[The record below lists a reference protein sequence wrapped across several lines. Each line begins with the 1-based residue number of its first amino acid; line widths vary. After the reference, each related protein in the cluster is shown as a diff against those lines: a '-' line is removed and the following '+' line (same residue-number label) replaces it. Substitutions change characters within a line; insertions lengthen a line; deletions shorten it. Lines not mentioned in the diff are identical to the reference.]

1 MKIADFG
8 LSRDIYSQDYY
19 RVQSRSLLPV
29 RWMPT
34 EAILFGKFS
43 TESDVWSFGVLL
55 YEIFSYGCQP
65 YYGKNNQEV
74 IEMIKNREL
83 LGCPEMC
90 PINVYNLMLE
100 CFAEQP
106 CKRPS
111 FTEIHSRLR
120 NLKAVYSNSCVTS
133 SSMGENNLNTSAYEV
148 FDQAESN
155 NNLTALNMSMKSRN
169 ERAPSNL
176 DSRLDSSQ
184 VMSSNSCGNLL
195 HQHNS
200 DPTSESMNE
209 SSPCTNKLSIF
220 KQSKTVDKNLNSS
233 EQYQQPLTFNH
244 YKNCKSPMVSST
256 GNLNCKKTTA
266 NLSGLAKNFTFGNNI
281 QRHIKNLN
289 SSYKETFKS
298 NSNFKLSERKS

>member
-1 MKIADFG
+1 
-8 LSRDIYSQDYY
+8 
-19 RVQSRSLLPV
+19 
-29 RWMPT
+29 MPT

-74 IEMIKNREL
+74 IEAVKNREL
-83 LGCPEMC
+83 LSCPEMC

-133 SSMGENNLNTSAYEV
+133 TSMCDNNLNTSAYEV
-148 FDQAESN
+148 FDEQVASN
-155 NNLTALNMSMKSRN
+155 NNLTALNMSIKSRN

-176 DSRLDSSQ
+176 DSSQ
-184 VMSSNSCGNLL
+184 VLSSNSCGNLL

-200 DPTSESMNE
+200 DPTSHPSESLNE
-209 SSPCTNKLSIF
+209 NLSGVNKLSIF
-220 KQSKTVDKNLNSS
+220 KQSKTVDKNLNS

-244 YKNCKSPMVSST
+244 YKNCKSTMVSST
-256 GNLNCKKTTA
+256 GNLNCKKASA
-266 NLSGLAKNFTFGNNI
+266 NLTGLAKNFSFSNNI
-281 QRHIKNLN
+281 QKHIKNLN
-289 SSYKETFKS
+289 SSYKDTFKS
-298 NSNFKLSERKS
+298 NSNFKLSERRS

>member
-1 MKIADFG
+1 
-8 LSRDIYSQDYY
+8 
-19 RVQSRSLLPV
+19 
-29 RWMPT
+29 MPT

-43 TESDVWSFGVLL
+43 SESDVWSFGVLL

-74 IEMIKNREL
+74 IEAIKNREL
-83 LGCPEMC
+83 LACPEMC

-133 SSMGENNLNTSAYEV
+133 TSMCDNNLNTSGYEV
-148 FDQAESN
+148 FDQHATSN
-155 NNLTALNMSMKSRN
+155 NNLAGLNMSTKLRN
-169 ERAPSNL
+169 ERPPSNL
-176 DSRLDSSQ
+176 DSSQ
-184 VMSSNSCGNLL
+184 VLSSNSCGNLL

-200 DPTSESMNE
+200 DPTSESLSE
-209 SSPCTNKLSIF
+209 SSPSANKLSIF
-220 KQSKTVDKNLNSS
+220 KQSKTVDKNLHSS

-244 YKNCKSPMVSST
+244 YKNCKNTMVSST
-256 GNLNCKKTTA
+256 GNLNCKKATG
-266 NLSGLAKNFTFGNNI
+266 NLSGIAKNFSFGNNI
-281 QRHIKNLN
+281 QKHIIKNLN
-289 SSYKETFKS
+289 SSYKDTFKS
-298 NSNFKLSERKS
+298 NSNFKLSERRS